1 MRTSVPR
8 VQTIHPHGGRWGL
21 PSAYAVRHFRGKL
34 GISQEELSFR
44 AELDRTYMSGI
55 ERGVRNP
62 TVKSLLRITRALGV
76 RPSAVLKRAE
86 RGKASP

>member
-1 MRTSVPR
+1 VGPKDDPAAFL
-8 VQTIHPHGGRWGL
+8 V
-21 PSAYAVRHFRGKL
+21 AVGEAIRHFRARL

-44 AELDRTYMSGI
+44 AELDRTYMSGV

-62 TVKSLLRITRALGV
+62 TVKSLLRITKALGV

-86 RGKASP
+86 ERGNYQREDRTQ

>member
-1 MRTSVPR
+1 VVPKDDPAAFLAA
-8 VQTIHPHGGRWGL
+8 VGE
-21 PSAYAVRHFRGKL
+21 AVRHFRERL

-44 AELDRTYMSGI
+44 AELDRTYMSGV

-62 TVKSLLRITRALGV
+62 TVKSLLRITKALGV

-86 RGKASP
+86 ERGHQ